1 MTFLGA
7 HASKHGESLALS
19 PELVAPIF
27 RKYALERLEECS
39 GAETPLGHFCPRPLL
54 LSLTLHT
61 ICTLLLLFILLKKCN
76 KIPLNI
82 SILHICSH
90 IMQIKHF
97 SISKASTFS
106 YLIGSA
112 FVQDIVSCVYLKTR
126 QSKQCKTLRGPLD
139 TSWYIMQWWCADNG
153 LMMQRWCVD
162 DAAMMHWWCTDD
174 ALMWWCAW
182 TSWFSKI

>member
-1 MTFLGA
+1 MRRRRWDIFA
-7 HASKHGESLALS
+7 RDLS
-19 PELVAPIF
+19 
-27 RKYALERLEECS
+27 YY
-39 GAETPLGHFCPRPLL
+39 
-54 LSLTLHT
+54 LSH
-61 ICTLLLLFILLKKCN
+61 CTLSVLSCYFLFYWKKCN
-76 KIPLNI
+76 KILLNI

-174 ALMWWCAW
+174 ALMMHWLLSGLVDSGCHIWNPWPPC
-182 TSWFSKI
+182 FSKI